1 MAEDKSV
8 TLKIYRGDDESDQ
21 MVEHA
26 VPVAPGMVVLDAV
39 QAIHAPDLAVRW
51 NCKSENAI
59 GVAVK

>member
-21 MVEHA
+21 MVEYA

-39 QAIHAPDLAVRW
+39 RVIHAADLTVRW
-51 NCKSENAI
+51 NCKSENAV